1 MLPVPGPLPINP
13 VQKPDEGNLFLRVNQ
28 KVAGEILQVSNEQ
41 VVLSIQGVQV
51 VARLTTPEQMTELI
65 DRRFAQFVVKEFNP
79 NAVLLQ
85 LVDTNQASKPVAQ
98 SIGQQET
105 LVVQQ
110 LLQRMNIKADPASM
124 LIAQELI
131 NQGVAISQ
139 ETISELQTALKEIP
153 GWGSREA
160 NLAVQIKSFGVP
172 VTPQTIEL
180 MGKAPSE
187 LTRVLGQLGTEL
199 QQLATD
205 VRLPNSLR
213 TQIETAMRILNQG
226 IVQADQPIADL
237 VQNLKNAITLLG
249 KSVEHELVQAN
260 PQSELEQGLIV
271 LNQLRNQMAQRG
283 NLSVARDIDQ
293 LNDYLRLIHLPNSN
307 SNNPKIQNEWIRVE
321 IPVHFPIQTN
331 PPRDEDLVPARL
343 RIARENQ
350 DENGKIDPN
359 YTRVVLQMEISTDQ
373 MMEVDLSVVSRKI
386 GLNITAPD
394 EFTREAALE
403 ELDQLISDFSEL
415 GFETRYSHIDTG
427 AIVASDGA
435 DSLSNLT
442 HNAGSVNLKV

>member
-1 MLPVPGPLPINP
+1 
-13 VQKPDEGNLFLRVNQ
+13 
-28 KVAGEILQVSNEQ
+28 
-41 VVLSIQGVQV
+41 
-51 VARLTTPEQMTELI
+51 
-65 DRRFAQFVVKEFNP
+65 
-79 NAVLLQ
+79 
-85 LVDTNQASKPVAQ
+85 
-98 SIGQQET
+98 
-105 LVVQQ
+105 
-110 LLQRMNIKADPASM
+110 
-124 LIAQELI
+124 
-131 NQGVAISQ
+131 
-139 ETISELQTALKEIP
+139 
-153 GWGSREA
+153 
-160 NLAVQIKSFGVP
+160 
-172 VTPQTIEL
+172 

-343 RIARENQ
+343 RIARENR

-386 GLNITAPD
+386 GLNITTPD

-427 AIVASDGA
+427 AIVASDGV
-435 DSLSNLT
+435 DLLSNLT